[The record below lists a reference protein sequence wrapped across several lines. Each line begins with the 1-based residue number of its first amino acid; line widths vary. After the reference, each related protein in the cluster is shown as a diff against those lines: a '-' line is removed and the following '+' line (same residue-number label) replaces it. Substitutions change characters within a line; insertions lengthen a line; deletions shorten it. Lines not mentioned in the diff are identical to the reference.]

1 MARLKKEEVIQ
12 LYKIPNSMDAKE
24 ICRYSGFFTSVA
36 VINKYLNE
44 ARASGIITP
53 EDDNVFK
60 KRQSEKEEETYER
73 NSIVYEQSLKKLFEF
88 KSKETIAN
96 EIGEEFHIK
105 VSDREIRKMYLLAI
119 ERGIL
124 TKERYEEIIHQIR
137 MNSIRETNKKKK
149 QMKLE
154 KEQNR

>member
-44 ARASGIITP
+44 ARALGIITP

-60 KRQSEKEEETYER
+60 KRQNEKEEETMH
-73 NSIVYEQSLKKLFEF
+73 S
-88 KSKETIAN
+88 
-96 EIGEEFHIK
+96 
-105 VSDREIRKMYLLAI
+105 LAI
-119 ERGIL
+119 KRGIF
-124 TKERYEEIIHQIR
+124 TKERYEEIIQQIR
-137 MNSIRETNKKKK
+137 TNSIRETNKKKK